1 MNLTDTLDRCP
12 NCNSYFYNKLPT
24 RAVLH
29 ANLMSNETI
38 YTYCKESCL
47 IKKLENMNA
56 GVPEFF
62 RIKIK
67 SQNRI
72 PATAEEPVIYRI
84 DFEREEIH
92 VK

>member
-1 MNLTDTLDRCP
+1 MKLSDTLDQCP
-12 NCNSYFYNKLPT
+12 NCKSYFFNKLPS
-24 RAVLH
+24 RAILH
-29 ANLMSNETI
+29 ANLMNNEII
-38 YTYCKESCL
+38 YTYCKEDCL
-47 IKKLENMNA
+47 IKKLENMNS

-72 PATAEEPVIYRI
+72 PATTEEPVIYRI

>member
-1 MNLTDTLDRCP
+1 MNLTDTIDKCP
-12 NCNSYFYNKLPT
+12 NCNSYFYNKIPT
-24 RAVLH
+24 RAILR
-29 ANLMSNETI
+29 ANLMNNEMT
-38 YTYCKESCL
+38 YTYCKEDCL
-47 IKKLENMNA
+47 VKKLENMNS
-56 GVPEFF
+56 GVPDFF

-72 PATAEEPVIYRI
+72 PASGGEPVIYII